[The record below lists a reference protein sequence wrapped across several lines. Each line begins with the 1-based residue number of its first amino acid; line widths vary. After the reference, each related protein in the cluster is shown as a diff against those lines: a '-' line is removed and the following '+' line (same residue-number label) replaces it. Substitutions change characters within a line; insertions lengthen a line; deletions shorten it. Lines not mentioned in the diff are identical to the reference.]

1 MRLSFICIFIIVFSI
16 SLSGCIKLQ
25 EKNVKFDVNCPKC
38 IKSVLDSIYLM
49 KGIHYAAYNE
59 IDNNLIIK
67 FDTANFSIRRFNF
80 FLTENGYVRISQ
92 DSSRRQP
99 ACCK

>member
-1 MRLSFICIFIIVFSI
+1 MYLSIIRILVICFSTF
-16 SLSGCIKLQ
+16 LSGCIKLQ
-25 EKNVKFDVNCPKC
+25 EKNVKFDVDCPRC
-38 IKSVLDSIYLM
+38 IKSVLDSIYSM
-49 KGIHYAAYNE
+49 EGIHYAAYNE
-59 IDNNLIIK
+59 IDKNLIIK

-80 FLTENGYVRISQ
+80 FLTENGYVRINQ

>member
-1 MRLSFICIFIIVFSI
+1 MCLSIIRILVICFSVF
-16 SLSGCIKLQ
+16 LSGCIKLQ

-38 IKSVLDSIYLM
+38 IKSVLDSVYSM

-80 FLTENGYVRISQ
+80 FLTENGYVKISQ
-92 DSSRRQP
+92 DSSRTQP